1 MKFKIDENL
10 HLDCAVLLR
19 NEGFDA
25 MTVRDQNLC
34 GTSDSRLIHIC
45 RDENRIFIT
54 SDVGLGNVREYP
66 PGSFSGIVVLR
77 LKRLDRESQL
87 NLLKKLIPHLK
98 SKSPEKELWIVQSDK
113 IRIRR

>member
-34 GTSDSRLIHIC
+34 GTSDSRLTHI
-45 RDENRIFIT
+45 
-54 SDVGLGNVREYP
+54 
-66 PGSFSGIVVLR
+66 
-77 LKRLDRESQL
+77 
-87 NLLKKLIPHLK
+87 
-98 SKSPEKELWIVQSDK
+98 
-113 IRIRR
+113 